1 MMAAKTREG
10 SGIERVMAIA
20 QPISSTESIQ
30 NRAYEVT
37 ESLSATF
44 KSECEC
50 ITVNQT
56 ELHATLSGMV
66 DKAVGIEGGGFAK
79 GQLRSY
85 MRTPVGYYVAQLLS
99 QNGTPCVVM
108 GTGNYDEDGYL
119 MYYCK
124 AGDGV
129 VDVQLIADLH
139 KSEVF
144 QAGQVDQVTVSLG
157 LFLLLCVRALCV
169 SSRFC
174 SSINCAAAA
183 LSAAAFAVGCC
194 CDGGILAR
202 YSVCQTATGLISH
215 HLLTFGK
222 AKPTKM
228 NWACRTIS
236 WSSTLST
243 WD

>member
-10 SGIERVMAIA
+10 SSIERVMAIA

-144 QAGQVDQVTVSLG
+144 QVGQVDQVTVSLG
-157 LFLLLCVRALCV
+157 LLLLLCVRALCV
-169 SSRFC
+169 SS
-174 SSINCAAAA
+174 CAHRSTVLHCLLLRSLLAGVVM
-183 LSAAAFAVGCC
+183 VG
-194 CDGGILAR
+194 LAR
-202 YSVCQTATGLISH
+202 CSVCQTATGLISH

-228 NWACRTIS
+228 NWACLTTS